1 MWRQAYKKLSN
12 WKEKRSRRPL
22 VVDGARQV
30 GKSYLITEFG
40 QQEFRK
46 LHSINFE
53 RDQAARRLFEADYN
67 PRRIV
72 QELSFHL
79 DCKIDL
85 KKDLLFFDEI
95 QAAPHALTSLKY
107 FCEELPELALIS
119 AGSLLWLHLGGP
131 SFPVGKVDLMT
142 LYPMTFEEFLV
153 AVDGKESVDLS
164 THDHLWSRLKHY
176 FVVGGMPDAVRTFQ
190 EGGSDLYS
198 AMELVR
204 ERQSDLTLAYF
215 ADMAKHAGKQNAMHI
230 ERVLQS
236 VVAQLGQSEEGS
248 IAKFR
253 FQGVVPGVSH
263 YSRLAGAI
271 DWLLAIGL
279 IHKIQIVNC
288 GRPPLMG
295 YAKENRFKLALF
307 DIGMLGAMAR
317 LHPRS
322 ILEEDYGSYKGYFAE
337 NFVAQELIASGERKL
352 YSWQEKEAEVEFL
365 LDIEGKIIP
374 LEVKSGRVVKA
385 KSLSVFCSKY
395 SSPYRLILSGRP
407 MERSGEGQIY
417 RLPLYF
423 AGEIGRL
430 VNGEKPTI
438 RMGDSVAP
446 SHRKGKQAT

>member
-1 MWRQAYKKLSN
+1 MWRKAYKKLLS
-12 WKEKRSRRPL
+12 WKEERSRRPL

-40 QQEFRK
+40 RQEFRK

-67 PRRIV
+67 PQRIL

-79 DCKIDL
+79 DRKIDL

-119 AGSLLWLHLGGP
+119 AGSLLGLHLGES

-153 AVDGKESVDLS
+153 AVDGKERADLFRQIS
-164 THDHLWSRLKHY
+164 FDTPPSSLVHDHLWSRLKHY

-190 EGGSDLYS
+190 EAGSDLYS
-198 AMELVR
+198 AMDQVR
-204 ERQSDLTLAYF
+204 KRQSDLMLAYF
-215 ADMAKHAGKQNAMHI
+215 ADMAKHAGKQNAMHL
-230 ERVLQS
+230 ERVLHS
-236 VVAQLGQSEEGS
+236 VVAQGS
-248 IAKFR
+248 TSKFR
-253 FQGVVPGVSH
+253 FQGVIPGISH

-271 DWLLAIGL
+271 DWLVVIGL
-279 IHKIQIVNC
+279 IHKIQIANC

-295 YAKENRFKLALF
+295 YTKENRFKLALF
-307 DIGMLGAMAR
+307 DIGMLGAMAE
-317 LHPRS
+317 LHPKS
-322 ILEEDYGSYKGYFAE
+322 ILEQSYFAE
-337 NFVAQELIASGERKL
+337 NFVAQELLASGEREL
-352 YSWQEKEAEVEFL
+352 YSWQEREAEVEFL

-374 LEVKSGRVVKA
+374 IEVKSGRVVKA

-395 SSPYRLILSGRP
+395 SPPYRLILSGRP
-407 MERSGEGQIY
+407 LERSGEGQIY
-417 RLPLYF
+417 RLPLYL
-423 AGEIGRL
+423 AGRVDPL
-430 VNGEKPTI
+430 FSKK
-438 RMGDSVAP
+438 SA
-446 SHRKGKQAT
+446 S